1 MRRRGRSQVGGEQGK
16 CEGGLMALVGT
27 IPWVCAFL
35 GVWTHPMPCQT
46 QGQGQITFH
55 SLNRALG
62 EVKAPD

>member
-1 MRRRGRSQVGGEQGK
+1 
-16 CEGGLMALVGT
+16 MALVGT

-46 QGQGQITFH
+46 QGQGRVTFQ